1 MEPARDHRKRLAEN
15 NVSESDAL
23 AAVKFAVELGADVNA
38 TDVEGDTPLHGKVLE
53 SFRDYVSF
61 LSLVPRQVRRKSADP
76 DSSMKRV
83 SQFPL

>member
-38 TDVEGDTPLHGKVLE
+38 TDVEGDTPLDGKVLE
-53 SFRDYVSF
+53 SLRNF
-61 LSLVPRQVRRKSADP
+61 
-76 DSSMKRV
+76 
-83 SQFPL
+83 